1 MLFLIQLPP
10 SDSVTGTLSEFQSL
24 ISLCTDGNCAF
35 ADSSIKWLGAVCR
48 HVIVDRLSLNEGWSA
63 GREGGGGGGGLDI
76 VSTVR
81 CLSNRSAVMNGLFS
95 ECLQSFNIT
104 RTSWGSQV

>member
-1 MLFLIQLPP
+1 MLFLIQFPP
-10 SDSVTGTLSEFQSL
+10 SDSVIGTLPEFQSL

-48 HVIVDRLSLNEGWSA
+48 HVIVDRLSLNEGWLA
-63 GREGGGGGGGLDI
+63 GREGGGLDI